1 MTPETISKIASRIAE
16 RINDEEKARLQRAV
30 EGLTSGQ
37 MTVVAGPDGWRVLNG
52 QGKAYEV
59 RNSDGWSCTCPDF
72 THRNVRCKH
81 IFAAYLAQCAGLVQ
95 PASPNG
101 HEPSE
106 PEEASGAQPQP
117 QPQPAQADQAAPT
130 GEGLDPVDPVVP
142 FGRHR
147 GKRLSQILAETPDDL
162 MWIVRKM
169 EARSE
174 ADLALKEAAAR
185 LIEQA
190 ARERAEAILRGE
202 AEMPTL
208 PFGEEKGKPLDKAH
222 PKWVSILSRKTVQDA
237 FTFADAVLYET
248 ARRLQQRRLQ
258 ERRKK
263 ASSLD
268 AEVFLRAVQEVTRET
283 AKEAVR
289 EAVLAALEA
298 VREREA
304 DQEAVLTDLADL
316 RRRVERLEKAVSAL
330 RHVAEREALLEAR

>member
-1 MTPETISKIASRIAE
+1 MTPKNTINVEAE
-16 RINDEEKARLQRAV
+16 VEARRKRA
-30 EGLTSGQ
+30 EAALASGQ
-37 MTVVAGPDGWRVLNG
+37 YRIERVAPTRWTVTNGDGVAYNITVQDGKPVC
-52 QGKAYEV
+52 
-59 RNSDGWSCTCPDF
+59 DCPDY
-72 THRNVRCKH
+72 RNRGDAIGTCKH
-81 IFAAYLAQCAGLVQ
+81 IEMVRLHAKRRRAQ
-95 PASPNG
+95 PASPAPSTPNG

-117 QPQPAQADQAAPT
+117 AAPT

-147 GKRLSQILAETPDDL
+147 GKRLSQILAEAPDDL

-202 AEMPTL
+202 AEMPVL
-208 PFGEEKGKPLDKAH
+208 PFGEEKGKALDKAH
-222 PKWVSILSRKTVQDA
+222 PKWVSILAKKGLEDA

-268 AEVFLRAVQEVTRET
+268 AQVLIGAVSVAVRQ
-283 AKEAVR
+283 AVR
-289 EAVLAALEA
+289 EAVLEALEA
-298 VREREA
+298 ARQAAADSEA
-304 DQEAVLTDLADL
+304 ITADLDDL
-316 RRRVERLEKAVSAL
+316 RRRVERLERALGAL
-330 RHVAEREALLEAR
+330 RHVAEREALLAAR

>member
-1 MTPETISKIASRIAE
+1 MSE
-16 RINDEEKARLQRAV
+16 RIKNTTVNVEVEARRKRA
-30 EGLTSGQ
+30 EAALASGQ
-37 MTVVAGPDGWRVLNG
+37 YRIERVAPTRWTVTNGDGVAYNITVQDGKPVC
-52 QGKAYEV
+52 
-59 RNSDGWSCTCPDF
+59 DCPDY
-72 THRNVRCKH
+72 RNRGDAIGTCKH
-81 IFAAYLAQCAGLVQ
+81 IEMVRLHAKRRRAQ
-95 PASPNG
+95 PASPAPSTSPNG
-101 HEPSE
+101 HEPSK
-106 PEEASGAQPQP
+106 EASGEGQQPQP
-117 QPQPAQADQAAPT
+117 QPQPAQADQVAPT

-147 GKRLSQILAETPDDL
+147 GKRLSQILAEAPDDL

-202 AEMPTL
+202 AEMPAL
-208 PFGEEKGKPLDKAH
+208 PFGEEKGKALDKAH

-268 AEVFLRAVQEVTRET
+268 AEVLIGAVSVAVRQ
-283 AKEAVR
+283 AVR
-289 EAVLAALEA
+289 EAVLEALEA
-298 VREREA
+298 ARQAAADSEA
-304 DQEAVLTDLADL
+304 ITADLADL

-330 RHVAEREALLEAR
+330 RPLAEREAALAAR

>member
-37 MTVVAGPDGWRVLNG
+37 MTVVAGPHGWRVLNG

-59 RNSDGWSCTCPDF
+59 RNSDGWSCSCPDF

-81 IFAAYLAQCAGLVQ
+81 IFAAYLAQRAGLVQ

-117 QPQPAQADQAAPT
+117 QPQPAQAAPT
-130 GEGLDPVDPVVP
+130 GEGLDPVVP

-147 GKRLSQILAETPDDL
+147 GKRLSQILAEAPDDL

-202 AEMPTL
+202 AEMPVL
-208 PFGEEKGKPLDKAH
+208 PFGEEKGKALDKAH
-222 PKWVSILSRKTVQDA
+222 PKWVSILAKKGLEDA

-268 AEVFLRAVQEVTRET
+268 AEVFLRAVQEVARET
-283 AKEAVR
+283 AREAVR

-316 RRRVERLEKAVSAL
+316 RRRVERLERALGAL
-330 RHVAEREALLEAR
+330 RHVAEREALLAAR

>member
-1 MTPETISKIASRIAE
+1 
-16 RINDEEKARLQRAV
+16 
-30 EGLTSGQ
+30 
-37 MTVVAGPDGWRVLNG
+37 
-52 QGKAYEV
+52 
-59 RNSDGWSCTCPDF
+59 
-72 THRNVRCKH
+72 
-81 IFAAYLAQCAGLVQ
+81 
-95 PASPNG
+95 
-101 HEPSE
+101 
-106 PEEASGAQPQP
+106 
-117 QPQPAQADQAAPT
+117 
-130 GEGLDPVDPVVP
+130 VDPVVP

-248 ARRLQQRRLQ
+248 ARMIQAQRQ
-258 ERRKK
+258 AKK
-263 ASSLD
+263 RQSRAMD
-268 AEVFLRAVQEVTRET
+268 AQALLGTMHEVVR
-283 AKEAVR
+283 EAVR

-304 DQEAVLTDLADL
+304 DQEAILTDLADL
-316 RRRVERLEKAVSAL
+316 RRRLERLERALGAL
-330 RHVAEREALLEAR
+330 RHVAEREAALAAR